1 VAQYLVYQKGL
12 KPLNKIGLA
21 FGSYGWSKGAVR
33 DIITELKATRIDVM
47 DDSIE
52 IQFVPRPEDLDFT
65 DIIDKLIQKM
75 GGN

>member
-1 VAQYLVYQKGL
+1 M
-12 KPLNKIGLA
+12 
-21 FGSYGWSKGAVR
+21 R

-47 DDSIE
+47 DESIE

-65 DIIDKLIQKM
+65 NIIDKLIEKM